1 VKFCE
6 NSATLSAE
14 LSIPQCGGVVR
25 ERHGSVNLVEPSLE
39 IFSLKV
45 SEDFMIL
52 HGKIWKVRVAIL
64 HTWQEILQRFCEIC
78 CVAEFENLSFRG
90 FTKRSGNP

>member
-1 VKFCE
+1 MKFCE

-39 IFSLKV
+39 IFHSLTPE
-45 SEDFMIL
+45 SLRRFHDIA
-52 HGKIWKVRVAIL
+52 GKNWEGLCCNSTYLAGKCYNVFVKFVA
-64 HTWQEILQRFCEIC
+64 
-78 CVAEFENLSFRG
+78 
-90 FTKRSGNP
+90 